1 MKGKECYVKGIGS
14 LVVSTCVK
22 EVLMWKHGQEVSVEQ
37 RTCESGRG
45 QRVDILAV
53 ITLHTY
59 WLGEML
65 SFLCVCVSLLH
76 IQCFS
81 MNIYLTLYFI
91 ACGLTLDG

>member
-37 RTCESGRG
+37 RTCERGRG
-45 QRVDILAV
+45 QRVEILAV
-53 ITLHTY
+53 ITLH

-65 SFLCVCVSLLH
+65 SFLCVCV
-76 IQCFS
+76 FA
-81 MNIYLTLYFI
+81 LYNV
-91 ACGLTLDG
+91 LV